1 MNNSE
6 CFEALS
12 ELNVLMKKTNNIVK
26 KMNIKNHNDMIL
38 EMNTYKVIETL
49 RSD

>member
-26 KMNIKNHNDMIL
+26 KMNIKNHNDI
-38 EMNTYKVIETL
+38 I
-49 RSD
+49 